1 MKYAHID
8 SNNKLLGWYSD
19 DVHST
24 IPTPNVVVTDEQW
37 QTSLD
42 NNYNSI
48 NSDGSG
54 SVVDFSTDAEK
65 TSMVRG
71 ARDAEL
77 AATDWRA
84 LSDVTMSD
92 EWRTYRQALRDVP
105 AQAGFPT
112 NVTWPVEP
120 SQFGSIEPFEVMR
133 NPSSHERVYAVIYL
147 KELLL
152 EVFYGVEQASVQIRS
167 KQRDNVLQ
175 Q

>member
-54 SVVDFSTDAEK
+54 SVVDFLTDAEK
-65 TSMVRG
+65 TSLVRG
-71 ARDAEL
+71 TRDVKLVTDVDAIAGNALRWAEL
-77 AATDWRA
+77 T
-84 LSDVTMSD
+84 SDQKTA
-92 EWRTYRQALRDVP
+92 WATYRQSLLDVP
-105 AQAGFPT
+105 QQTGFP
-112 NVTWPVEP
+112 NSITWPTEP
-120 SQFGSIEPFEVMR
+120 S
-133 NPSSHERVYAVIYL
+133 
-147 KELLL
+147 
-152 EVFYGVEQASVQIRS
+152 
-167 KQRDNVLQ
+167 
-175 Q
+175 